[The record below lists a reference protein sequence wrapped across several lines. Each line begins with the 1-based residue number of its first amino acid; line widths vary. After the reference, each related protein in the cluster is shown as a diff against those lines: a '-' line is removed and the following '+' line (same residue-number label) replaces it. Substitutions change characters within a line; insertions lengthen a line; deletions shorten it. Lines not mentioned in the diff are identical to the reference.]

1 MTGPICYDGSRV
13 DVLALPWLSYSRYLR
28 ERYGCRVYRVAVD
41 AGFGC
46 PNRTGGRSGGGCTY
60 CAAHGSRAAYSDAPA
75 CADGLERQVKDG
87 VAFLRK
93 RYKAEAFILFFQAYS
108 NTNAPVHALKRIY
121 DDGLALEAFKGLNVA
136 TRPDCLDEAKAD
148 LLASYI
154 SRGLEVWCELGLQSA
169 NDETLRRIR
178 RGHTMEDFRRAHGL
192 LRERGVRTAV
202 HLIFGLPGEGFPQIM
217 DTIDEVARLRP
228 DGVKIH
234 NLHVQEGTVLAKEFM
249 AGEITVPSAPH
260 HLAYVVDALQRL
272 PPETVI
278 MRLQCDT
285 PRKALLAPR
294 GFWAKERFGA
304 AVAEAMRARGLR
316 QGSIGLGLTGR
327 RASSTLFP

>member
-1 MTGPICYDGSRV
+1 MTGPICYDGPRV
-13 DVLALPWLSYSRYLR
+13 DVSALPWLSYSRYLR
-28 ERYGCRVYRVAVD
+28 ERHGCRVYRVAVD

-46 PNRTGGRSGGGCTY
+46 PNRAGGRSDSGCTY
-60 CAAHGSRAAYSDAPA
+60 CAAHGSRAPYLGPQD
-75 CADGLERQVKDG
+75 CAVDLERQVTDG
-87 VAFLRK
+87 VAFLRR
-93 RYKAEAFILFFQAYS
+93 RYNAQAFILFFQAYS
-108 NTNAPVHALKRIY
+108 NTNAPVEALKRIY
-121 DDGLALEAFKGLNVA
+121 DDGLALEAFRGLNVA
-136 TRPDCLDEAKAD
+136 TRPDCMDEAKAD
-148 LLASYI
+148 LLASYM

-178 RGHTMEDFRRAHGL
+178 RGHTMEDFRRAHAL

-202 HLIFGLPGEGFPQIM
+202 HLIFGLPGEGLSQIM

-234 NLHVQEGTVLAKEFM
+234 NLHIPEETIMAREFM

-260 HLAYVVDALQRL
+260 HLQYVVDALQRL

-304 AVAEAMRARGLR
+304 AVAEAMRTRGLR
-316 QGSIGLGLTGR
+316 QGGIGLGLTGR